1 MESLLLTTKRRS
13 EQRSYGERCSQ
24 IEESDIH
31 LAFRPTVLK
40 QCDDAQAEHL
50 AHSYL
55 VAACEQAL
63 FDLLCSA
70 GDGKSPE
77 DVRIGLMA
85 SDLVREILTYWRGR
99 LEAAKAPARA
109 NEREWSLTFTAH

>member
-1 MESLLLTTKRRS
+1 MESMLMTAERRP
-13 EQRSYGERCSQ
+13 EQRTHALRARVAHGGPHHQ
-24 IEESDIH
+24 IEESDIP
-31 LAFRPTVLK
+31 LAFRPMVLK

-70 GDGKSPE
+70 GEGKSPE

-99 LEAAKAPARA
+99 LEAAKAAARA
-109 NEREWSLTFTAH
+109 SERE

>member
-1 MESLLLTTKRRS
+1 MESLLLTTKRHP
-13 EQRSYGERCSQ
+13 EQRSYEGQCSQ
-24 IEESDIH
+24 VDESDIP

-63 FDLLCSA
+63 FDLLCTA
-70 GDGKSPE
+70 GEGESPE

-85 SDLVREILTYWRGR
+85 SDLVREILTYWRSR
-99 LEAAKAPARA
+99 LEAAKAAARA
-109 NEREWSLTFTAH
+109 SQRE